1 MATISITQDQLFLA
15 VWTYL
20 TSIIDC
26 PVIRGLQNRTPEP
39 LGDFIV
45 MTPLFQKRLSTN
57 ENSFSDPTPTTGTQN
72 SQQSIQWTV
81 QLDCHGMA
89 AANRAAILT
98 TLLRDSAGCDGLAP
112 LVQPLYC
119 EDPHQMPFING
130 EQQYEEVWSIDAVF
144 QYNPVVTTP
153 MQFFAT
159 ATVGIIEVDVTYP
172 P

>member
-1 MATISITQDQLFLA
+1 MATISITQDQLFVAL
-15 VWTYL
+15 WTYL

-57 ENSFSDPTPTTGTQN
+57 ENAFSDPTPTTGTQN

-81 QLDCHGMA
+81 QLDCHGVTSA
-89 AANRAAILT
+89 DRAAILT
-98 TLLRDSAGCDGLAP
+98 TLLRDQAGCDGMGA

-119 EDPHQMPFING
+119 DDAKQLPFING
-130 EQQYEEVWSIDAVF
+130 EVQVEERWSIDAVF
-144 QYNPVVTTP
+144 QYNPVVITA
-153 MQFFAT
+153 MQFFDT
-159 ATVGIIEVDVTYP
+159 ATVDLIEIDATYP
-172 P
+172 I